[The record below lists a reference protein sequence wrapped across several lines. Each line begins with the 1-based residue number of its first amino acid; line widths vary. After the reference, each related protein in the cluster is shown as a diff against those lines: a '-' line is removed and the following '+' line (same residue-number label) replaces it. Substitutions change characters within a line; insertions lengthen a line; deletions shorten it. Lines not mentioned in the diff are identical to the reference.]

1 MIEDGPAR
9 RSHECGLLGAAEPL
23 QHRGEQRAELGQR
36 AKLGG
41 VEFGHLTEAHEME
54 DPCLLPVLA
63 QHDLDDVAGTSGRV
77 AVLAGSHAQAGQR
90 YGDAGSAQDRTR
102 VADVRGLRIGDTQRE
117 PGGHARIGENAIPR
131 TGTMDGEQAA
141 VAVDQYL
148 NRRYDELARARQTI
162 LDNRQ
167 ELAGAEP
174 ANLHDVDRA
183 WLDGRTRRY
192 RLP

>member
-1 MIEDGPAR
+1 MAKTDAAVPQFDGVGRLEQRERLVVGGAQAAVEIKERHAQEQMIEDGPAR

-90 YGDAGSAQDRTR
+90 DGDAGSAQDRTL

-148 NRRYDELARARQTI
+148 NR
-162 LDNRQ
+162 
-167 ELAGAEP
+167 
-174 ANLHDVDRA
+174 
-183 WLDGRTRRY
+183 
-192 RLP
+192 